1 MTMNNISRIL
11 QTLFIKYRLPWLAFC
26 IGLLLMQGATAD
38 VFSNTENLTTQDYYT
53 ASPDY
58 RKCVSPMCGGYWI
71 KAVNVKTLAC
81 PDGTK
86 AERCYV
92 SSISV
97 AGKSAEVDLGDGET
111 LLHGTFEVEKFDFPG
126 TYYQLVVD
134 AAYAPYLSSSNAVF
148 GSHNLIYNTG
158 IVCITTPCPT
168 TAIAKLNTQQERTLF
183 SYNFSDDFNKEQS
196 SEVMNA
202 IWDNGALVFGEWL
215 LSTEQDKTQSQFLIS
230 NAFKEVVSNDPSACG
245 GLQGLSCGDG
255 QYCNFASQCGSADQL
270 GVCTLMSPFCTLQ
283 YDPVCGCDGHTY
295 SNSCQAG
302 SAGISVLHKGPCDSE
317 SVLK

>member
-1 MTMNNISRIL
+1 MNNISKKL
-11 QTLFIKYRLPWLAFC
+11 QNLFIKCRLRCLAFC
-26 IGLLLMQGATAD
+26 IGLLLIQGASAD
-38 VFSNTENLTTQDYYT
+38 VFSTSANLTTQDYYT
-53 ASPDY
+53 ATHDY
-58 RKCVSPMCGGYWI
+58 RKCASPMCGGYWI
-71 KAVNVKTLAC
+71 KALNVKKMTC
-81 PDGTK
+81 PDGTR
-86 AERCYV
+86 AESCYV
-92 SSISV
+92 SSITI
-97 AGKSAEVDLGDGET
+97 ADKNTKIDLGDGET

-134 AAYAPYLSSSNAVF
+134 SAYAPYLSSSKATF

-168 TAIAKLNTQQERTLF
+168 TAIAKLNTKKERTLF
-183 SYNFSDDFNKEQS
+183 SYDFSDDFNKEQS
-196 SEVMNA
+196 TEVINA

-215 LSTEQDKTQSQFLIS
+215 LSTQQDKSQSQFLIS
-230 NAFKEVVSNDPSACG
+230 NAFKEVASSDPEACG

-283 YDPVCGCDGHTY
+283 YDPVCGCDGNTY

-302 SAGISVLHKGPCDSE
+302 SAGISVLHQGPCDSE
-317 SVLK
+317 SFLK